1 MSQHGPENRSRRNP
15 DDDRFDRDDDNGT
28 PDTGQCCRKTFAWE
42 PNAYGGNSYVCRHA
56 ETCPVAGV
64 VR

>member
-28 PDTGQCCRKTFAWE
+28 PETGS
-42 PNAYGGNSYVCRHA
+42 GGA
-56 ETCPVAGV
+56 
-64 VR
+64 